1 MLPPKARLTLRGN
14 YKSTKRT
21 GSTATP
27 LHRRPAVSEVPRN
40 VGWRGGVGLSCGGRR
55 RSWWPLSDGG
65 PLAGDSSTRSGRV
78 VKEQRSAACRPH
90 GVGVNRYRAGCG
102 PPGSTRGS
110 HTIPG
115 RSARHV
121 LPGAD
126 SAACRGVRSP
136 VPTGSTDK
144 EKGPIISDRRWL
156 KIGRAHV

>member
-78 VKEQRSAACRPH
+78 VKEQRSAASRPH
-90 GVGVNRYRAGCG
+90 GVGFHPCRAGG
-102 PPGSTRGS
+102 
-110 HTIPG
+110 
-115 RSARHV
+115 
-121 LPGAD
+121 GA
-126 SAACRGVRSP
+126 G
-136 VPTGSTDK
+136 
-144 EKGPIISDRRWL
+144 EQRRAS
-156 KIGRAHV
+156 GG